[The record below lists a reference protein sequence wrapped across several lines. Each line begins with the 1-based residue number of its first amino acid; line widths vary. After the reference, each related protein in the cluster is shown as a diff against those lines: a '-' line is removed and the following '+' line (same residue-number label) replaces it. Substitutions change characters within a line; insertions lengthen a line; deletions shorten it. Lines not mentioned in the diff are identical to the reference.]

1 MKRRSFLG
9 SLIGG
14 VGALLIPKSDNTEQY
29 FKSEIID
36 RSNDN
41 VPACS
46 GTLFMHI
53 VPQDISGS
61 GCYLQYDREDLI

>member
-14 VGALLIPKSDNTEQY
+14 IGTLLIPKSDNTEQY
-29 FKSEIID
+29 FKSKIID

-41 VPACS
+41 LPSCS
-46 GTLFMHI
+46 GIGLIHE
-53 VPQDISGS
+53 DISES
-61 GCYLQYDREDLI
+61 GCCYTQYDRKDLI